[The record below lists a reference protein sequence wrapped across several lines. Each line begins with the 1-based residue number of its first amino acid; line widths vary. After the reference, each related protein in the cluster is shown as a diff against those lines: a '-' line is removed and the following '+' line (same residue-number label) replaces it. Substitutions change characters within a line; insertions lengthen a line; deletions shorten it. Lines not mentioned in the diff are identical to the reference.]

1 MASGM
6 GMAAAYACAVTNPT
20 ALGAVPEEAQEK
32 KHHLKSGKGFVNPWD
47 SWRDFSPPVLISQMI
62 G

>member
-1 MASGM
+1 
-6 GMAAAYACAVTNPT
+6 MAAAYACAVTNPT